1 MAMCGC
7 SGYFVTHQ
15 LELAAKERE
24 KLREAKKRVK

>member
-24 KLREAKKRVK
+24 SKREAKKRAK